1 MKSVKIT
8 NTLKEAIDMTDG
20 KKKQA
25 GDLHSLRREF
35 KEGLES
41 VSALLK
47 SVEARNRRV
56 MDGLAML
63 EKRLTQNR
71 R

>member
-1 MKSVKIT
+1 MADT
-8 NTLKEAIDMTDG
+8 

-25 GDLHSLRREF
+25 NDLHSLRREF
-35 KEGLES
+35 HQRIENMD
-41 VSALLK
+41 ALLK
-47 SVEARNRRV
+47 RAHARNREIQE
-56 MDGLAML
+56 GLAML

>member
-1 MKSVKIT
+1 M
-8 NTLKEAIDMTDG
+8 ADG
-20 KKKQA
+20 KKNAADDWKT
-25 GDLHSLRREF
+25 LRQDF
-35 KEGLES
+35 QEGLES

-47 SVEARNRRV
+47 SVEARNREI

-63 EKRLTQNR
+63 EKSLTQNR

>member
-1 MKSVKIT
+1 M
-8 NTLKEAIDMTDG
+8 DMADG

-25 GDLHSLRREF
+25 DDLHSLRREF

-47 SVEARNRRV
+47 SVEARNHS
-56 MDGLAML
+56 MLQDLAML

>member
-1 MKSVKIT
+1 MADT
-8 NTLKEAIDMTDG
+8 

-25 GDLHSLRREF
+25 NDLHSLRREF
-35 KEGLES
+35 HQRIENMD
-41 VSALLK
+41 ALLK
-47 SVEARNRRV
+47 RAQARNRS
-56 MDGLAML
+56 MMEDLAML